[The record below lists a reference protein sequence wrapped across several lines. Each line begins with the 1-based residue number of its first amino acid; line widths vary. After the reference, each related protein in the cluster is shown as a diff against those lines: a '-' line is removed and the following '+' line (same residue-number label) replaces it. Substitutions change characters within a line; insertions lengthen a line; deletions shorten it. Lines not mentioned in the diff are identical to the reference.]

1 MMFGLIKK
9 LKKKSTTRK
18 SYYSKNDLTQLDLKK
33 AKKRRQS
40 QIKKIKN
47 LNRSLKSMSIND
59 SNEESLGSYDEDDD
73 AFESDKETS
82 KTVNPDN
89 FLNNLRKFTQAI
101 PTNKCSFKEKRQKSI
116 CINFCCTIDYF
127 LLSLWTT
134 TQFSEKYL
142 KECQSKGGIYLLLI
156 EIIKLIDQGSWAKA
170 KNLWLTKCLKIK
182 ETSSNNT
189 SIVFNCRG
197 DIHSYFVKL
206 MPSFQSF
213 KIFEQNC
220 DLRDPITDDKIWS
233 AQFNA
238 Y

>member
-1 MMFGLIKK
+1 
-9 LKKKSTTRK
+9 
-18 SYYSKNDLTQLDLKK
+18 
-33 AKKRRQS
+33 
-40 QIKKIKN
+40 
-47 LNRSLKSMSIND
+47 MSIND

-82 KTVNPDN
+82 KTVIPDN

-170 KNLWLTKCLKIK
+170 KHLWLTKCLKIK

-233 AQFNA
+233 AFNLTLINQLNDPKCIEKCGKHTWQEVFFENSPIWLV
-238 Y
+238 YELCEDGPKVL